1 MLVRKCKL
9 FCFQCVPN
17 FTYKLAV
24 IFLEYY
30 DNMAKFLKENF
41 LNWNFV
47 ANKGQVIW
55 IRTLLTSANGKLGI
69 PGIETT
75 NPQQGTFERSQKLKS
90 NNKTNN
96 KLAFSKPST
105 LFPRI
110 HWLSHVTETLHGEE
124 ACGTMVLVVI
134 KLTVNCHVKT
144 ERITFQQIARCRKN
158 NRMIQHL
165 CESVTHFLRV
175 EVWVGQN
182 TIETI
187 L

>member
-9 FCFQCVPN
+9 FCLGCVPN
-17 FTYKLAV
+17 FITYKLAV

-30 DNMAKFLKENF
+30 DIMAKFLKETF

-75 NPQQGTFERSQKLKS
+75 KPQQGTFERSQKLKS

-96 KLAFSKPST
+96 KLAFSWLQPCSHEST
-105 LFPRI
+105 D
-110 HWLSHVTETLHGEE
+110 
-124 ACGTMVLVVI
+124 
-134 KLTVNCHVKT
+134 
-144 ERITFQQIARCRKN
+144 
-158 NRMIQHL
+158 
-165 CESVTHFLRV
+165 
-175 EVWVGQN
+175 
-182 TIETI
+182 
-187 L
+187 